1 MGYKAK
7 HRYSAKKRKNNIE
20 KATLKK
26 MLSIFCAILI
36 SITVIPS
43 YAYLTGTDPLTLNNS
58 SIQNLDITNGNVNI
72 NLSNTS
78 SSWTNVPATSTPT
91 IGASSITNPYSGQQ
105 ITYGPVYLDP
115 VYNSSNT
122 NLTSN
127 IDIQTEYIMKKNG
140 GTPETTNSTMGNA
153 AEPFEVI
160 VGDVDNFNNGF
171 GSYDCYSGNTTGAN
185 FDMYPKSY
193 DAQGTDRRMVTSGF
207 YNFAK
212 GFLTQVDSGNI
223 NNGLKSGATNATFAS
238 YSSGAYY
245 GATVNNATSVDG
257 ITFPKNLFV
266 TYDGFSDRLIN
277 GTYKSGSAA
286 ADCNMDTLNW
296 RYLQKAKPVTFKY
309 TNIPDNQKISTVSFQ
324 IFTNDLQSGLATNV
338 TSFSAQ
344 SSSYFRIYLS
354 GVGGANKVE
363 VTDFA
368 KVINKYAQDNVVGDM
383 ITLNLPTQYF
393 NLIKNS
399 GGLGNGLELL
409 IDDTRPGISGDS
421 YAIDFA
427 KMTVNNPAARGSGNT
442 VTVKGNVVDI
452 NSTPLSGIKVTT
464 GDGLSAVTDSNG
476 AYTISGAAPG
486 ILSLTFSNYKY
497 SDAVYVYGN
506 ATAGSTVD
514 LTASPQTMVMSA
526 KPSINANEKYSV
538 QFILQKCDSNGN
550 AISGESPIVLD
561 SKNLNS
567 TNDYTLTD
575 GNGTGTQVMQSH
587 IFAKVQPGFRYKL
600 TYVLNL
606 KSYDDIGDVMP
617 FNLTFSSRIKAKITQ
632 ENNPGWTNDGA
643 GSSYQDSLAEYT
655 DATTTA
661 TGTSTYS
668 DSSKTQVYFEKPT
681 TAAYWTASSPT
692 LTLYT
697 GTGYSPSQNGS
708 TQTMVQDTNNSG
720 WYKYTYSDHAS
731 IPANTTIKIV
741 DGGNSSNAS
750 GYLYYFSTQKVF
762 ICTN

>member
-1 MGYKAK
+1 MQ
-7 HRYSAKKRKNNIE
+7 
-20 KATLKK
+20 KATLRKI
-26 MLSIFCAILI
+26 LSIFCAILI

-78 SSWTNVPATSTPT
+78 ASWTNVPATSTPAVGT
-91 IGASSITNPYSGQQ
+91 NSITNPYSGQQ

-115 VYNSSNT
+115 AYSSSNT

-127 IDIQTEYIMKKNG
+127 IDIQTEYIMKKTG
-140 GTPETTNSTMGNA
+140 GTPEITNSTSGDL

-160 VGDVDNFNNGF
+160 VGDVDNFNTGF
-171 GSYDCYSGNTTGAN
+171 SNYDPYSGNTTGAK
-185 FDMYPKSY
+185 FDMYPKEY

-212 GFLTQVDSGNI
+212 GFLTKVDTGNI
-223 NNGLKSGATNATFAS
+223 NNGLKSGATNATFLS

-245 GATVNNATSVDG
+245 GATVNNAVTVDG
-257 ITFPKNLFV
+257 ITYPKNLFV

-277 GTYKSGSAA
+277 GTTYKSGSA

-296 RYLQKAKPVTFKY
+296 RYLQKPKPVTFKY
-309 TNIPDNQKISTVSFQ
+309 NNITDNQKISTVSFQ
-324 IFTNDLQSGLATNV
+324 IFTNDLQSGLATNA

-368 KVINKYAQDNVVGDM
+368 KVINKYAQDHVVGNM
-383 ITLNLPTQYF
+383 ITLNLPAQYF

-427 KMTVNNPAARGSGNT
+427 KMTVNNPAARGSVNT
-442 VTVKGNVVDI
+442 VTVKGNVVDV

-464 GDGLSAVTDSNG
+464 GDGKSAVTDSNG

-497 SDAVYVYGN
+497 NDAVYVYGN
-506 ATAGSTVD
+506 ATAGSTID
-514 LTASPQTMVMSA
+514 ITSSPQTMVMGA
-526 KPSINANEKYSV
+526 KPYINANEKYSV

-550 AISGESPIVLD
+550 AIDGETPIVLD

-606 KSYDDIGDVMP
+606 KSYNDIGDVMP
-617 FNLTFSSRIKAKITQ
+617 FGLTFSSRIKAKITQ
-632 ENNPGWTNDGA
+632 ENNPGWTNDGT
-643 GSSYQDSLAEYT
+643 GSSYQDSLTEYT
-655 DATTTA
+655 DEAATT

-668 DSSKTQVYFEKPT
+668 DPSKTQVYFEKPT
-681 TAAYWTASSPT
+681 TASYWTASSPT

-720 WYKYTYSDHAS
+720 WYKYTYSDHVS
-731 IPANTTIKIV
+731 ILANTTIKIV
-741 DGGNSSNAS
+741 DGGNSSNTS

>member
-1 MGYKAK
+1 MRYRAK
-7 HRYSAKKRKNNIE
+7 HSGKKRKNNIE
-20 KATLKK
+20 KATLIKI
-26 MLSIFCAILI
+26 LSIFCAILI

-78 SSWTNVPATSTPT
+78 ASWTNVPATSTPT
-91 IGASSITNPYSGQQ
+91 VNTNSITNPYSGQQ

-115 VYNSSNT
+115 VYNSSNS

-127 IDIQTEYIMKKNG
+127 IDIQTEYIMKKTG
-140 GTPETTNSTMGNA
+140 GTPEITNSTSGDL

-160 VGDVDNFNNGF
+160 VGDVDNFNTGF
-171 GSYDCYSGNTTGAN
+171 SNYDPYSGNPTEAN
-185 FDMYPKSY
+185 FDMYPKEY

-212 GFLTQVDSGNI
+212 GFLTKVDTNNI
-223 NNGLKSGATNATFAS
+223 DNGLMSGATNATFQA

-245 GATVNNATSVDG
+245 GATVSNPVNVDG
-257 ITFPKNLFV
+257 ITYPKNLVV

-277 GTYKSGSAA
+277 GTTYKSGIAA

-324 IFTNDLQSGLATNV
+324 IFTNDIQSGLSDNQA
-338 TSFSAQ
+338 SFSAV

-363 VTDFA
+363 VTEFA
-368 KVINKYAQDNVVGDM
+368 KIINKYAQNGVIGNM
-383 ITLNLPTQYF
+383 ITLNLPAQYF

-442 VTVKGNVVDI
+442 VTVKGKVVDV
-452 NSTPLSGIKVTT
+452 NSAPLSGIKVTT
-464 GDGLSAVTDSNG
+464 GDGISAVTDSNG

-506 ATAGSTVD
+506 ATAGSTID
-514 LTASPQTMVMSA
+514 ITSSPQTMVMGV

-606 KSYDDIGDVMP
+606 KSYNDIGDVMP
-617 FNLTFSSRIKAKITQ
+617 FGLTFSSRIKAKITQ
-632 ENNPGWTNDGA
+632 ENNPGWTNDGT

-655 DATTTA
+655 DQATTA

-681 TAAYWTASSPT
+681 TESYWTATPPTT

-697 GTGYSPSQNGS
+697 GTGYSPSPNGP
-708 TQTMVQDTNNSG
+708 TQTMVQDTNNTG
-720 WYKYTYSDHAS
+720 WYKYTYSDH
-731 IPANTTIKIV
+731 IPANTTIKI
-741 DGGNSSNAS
+741 DCGSNTS